1 MRVKYLTNLP
11 APYRFPIWNG
21 MAEKLDLTVF
31 FVLGEKNWRNWPP
44 PTAVKWDFRFL
55 SFKCFRIKEY
65 EFIPRFYG
73 ASKILKCTDLVIIGS
88 WDAPIYISTLIQARL
103 RSIPVVMIYESH
115 ENSQRFKRGVISGI
129 RSWCYRKADLVV
141 TFGEL
146 STNAIEQMG
155 VLPQKVLNLFN
166 TVPMEQYREVAKQ
179 KEINWNIGHKFL
191 FVGQLIERKN
201 IESLLHAFDK
211 IHLESD
217 TLTIVGEGNKRKHL
231 ENITLT
237 LGLSNCVNFVGH
249 KSSEELSQLYSN
261 HQTLV
266 LPSIN
271 EVWGLVV
278 NEALVTGMHAVISS
292 KCGVAN
298 FVKNMKGCFISEP
311 HVDDLA
317 SAMESSRLGWSGF
330 IETPEILEYSPQK
343 FTDELVDA
351 ILELVLKSGTKTK

>member
-1 MRVKYLTNLP
+1 MRVKFLTNLP
-11 APYRFPIWNG
+11 APYRFPIWNR

-31 FVLGEKNWRNWPP
+31 FVLGENNWRNWPP
-44 PTAVKWDFRFL
+44 PIAVKWDFWFL

-73 ASKILKCTDLVIIGS
+73 ASQILKCTDLVIIGS

-103 RSIPVVMIYESH
+103 RRIPVVMIYESH
-115 ENSQRFKRGVISGI
+115 EDSQRFRRGVISGI

-141 TFGEL
+141 TFGGM
-146 STNAIEQMG
+146 SKNAIEQMG
-155 VLPQKVLNLFN
+155 VLPQRTLNLFN
-166 TVPMEQYREVAKQ
+166 AVPMEQYREVAKQ
-179 KEINWNIGHKFL
+179 REIDWNIGHKYL

-217 TLTIVGEGNKRKHL
+217 TLTIVGEGNRRKHL
-231 ENITLT
+231 ENIALKM
-237 LGLSNCVNFVGH
+237 GLSNCVNFVGH
-249 KSSEELSQLYSN
+249 KSSEELTQLYAT

-278 NEALVTGMHAVISS
+278 NEALATGMHAVISS

-311 HVDDLA
+311 HEDDLA
-317 SAMESSRLGWSGF
+317 SAMERSRLDWSGF

-343 FTDELVDA
+343 FTDLLVQK
-351 ILELVLKSGTKTK
+351 IVTSFS

>member
-1 MRVKYLTNLP
+1 MTFKSRKIVFLTNLP
-11 APYRFPIWNG
+11 APYRFPIWNR

-31 FVLGEKNWRNWPP
+31 FTLGENNWRNWPP
-44 PTAVKWDFRFL
+44 PIDVKWNFRFL
-55 SFKCFRIKEY
+55 SLKCFRIKEY

-73 ASKILKCTDLVIIGS
+73 ASQILKCTDLVIIGS
-88 WDAPIYISTLIQARL
+88 WDAPVYISTLIQARL
-103 RSIPVVMIYESH
+103 KSIPVVMIYESH
-115 ENSQRFKRGVISGI
+115 ENSQRFRRGIISVI
-129 RSWCYRKADLVV
+129 RSWCYRTADLVV

-155 VLPQKVLNLFN
+155 VLPQNVTTLFN
-166 TVPMEQYREVAKQ
+166 TVPMELYREVAKQ
-179 KEINWNIGHKFL
+179 RQIDWNIGHKYL

-217 TLTIVGEGNKRKHL
+217 TLTIVGEGNRRKHL
-231 ENITLT
+231 ENIALKM
-237 LGLSNCVNFVGH
+237 GLSNCVNFVGH
-249 KSSEELSQLYSN
+249 KSSEELTQLYAT

-278 NEALVTGMHAVISS
+278 NEALATGMHAVISS

-311 HVDDLA
+311 HEDDLA
-317 SAMESSRLGWSGF
+317 SAMERSRLDWSGF

-343 FTDELVDA
+343 FTDLLVQK
-351 ILELVLKSGTKTK
+351 IVTSFS